1 MEYNST
7 RKKLLL
13 PEYGRHIQK
22 MVNHCVSIEDVE
34 ERTKCAHSIIGN
46 MGNMFPHLRD
56 VNDFK
61 HKLWDH
67 LAIMSD
73 FKLNIETPF
82 PLPAV
87 ETLNERPKKM
97 PYNTQRIRYKHYG
110 RTIEQMIDKAVQME
124 DGEHKQHL
132 ILLIANNMKKSLL
145 LWNKDFPGDA
155 RVFEDMRKLSGGKLE
170 ISPDLKIPE
179 QREHTNRSNSN
190 RTNKGPHQ
198 SHGQRNNNNRNNNN
212 NNNKRPFK
220 GNDNRKK

>member
-1 MEYNST
+1 MDYNSN

-22 MVNHCVSIEDVE
+22 MVDYCVTIEDIE

-82 PLPAV
+82 DLP
-87 ETLNERPKKM
+87 EKQTLNQRPQKLA
-97 PYNTQRIRYKHYG
+97 YNNQNMRYRHYG
-110 RTIEQMIDKAVQME
+110 RTIERLIEKAVEME
-124 DGEHKQHL
+124 EGEHKKHL
-132 ILLIANNMKKSLL
+132 IMLIANNMKKSLL
-145 LWNKDFPGDA
+145 LWNNDFPGDE
-155 RVFEDMRKLSGGKLE
+155 RVFSDIKELSGNRLE
-170 ISPDLKIPE
+170 ISDDIKIPDQKE
-179 QREHTNRSNSN
+179 RDYQNQNRS
-190 RTNKGPHQ
+190 K
-198 SHGQRNNNNRNNNN
+198 
-212 NNNKRPFK
+212 KRKPYK
-220 GNDNRKK
+220 KHDDRK